1 MEPNLLKE
9 LIGDLGRMTNDP
21 YKWVMYSFKWGE
33 GELTGRDGPDEWQT
47 KFLKELGEDLRNNLG
62 KESQIIQDA
71 IKSGHGIGKSC
82 TVSWIILW
90 AITTFEDT
98 KIVVTANTENQL
110 KTKTW
115 SELAKWFRLCWYAK
129 HLFKYTAT
137 SLFSVEPDR
146 EKTWRADMIPWSLNN
161 TEAFAGLHNEG
172 KRILV
177 VFDEASAIPR
187 EIWEV
192 TEGALTDQ
200 HTQILWFVFGNPTKN
215 TGSFRECFGSQA
227 HRWRGT
233 TVDSRTVK
241 ITNKEK
247 INQWVE
253 DYGEDSDFVRVRV
266 KGVFPRAGNN
276 QFISSEDVENC
287 LKYKC
292 EGYESFPVILGCDV
306 ARFGDDQNVLVKRQ
320 GRKVE
325 LLKKW
330 RGVDLMVS
338 AGIVA
343 QFVKEHRAD
352 IIFIDGDGVGG
363 GVVDRVKQLID
374 ESLVYEVHAGNKA
387 DNETMYFNKR
397 AEMWGRANEAI
408 KAGLELPPDQ
418 ELIQD
423 LTSPEYGFNDKN
435 QIQIEKKSDMKKRG
449 LNSPDCADA
458 LIMTWATDVYKK
470 KPPTS
475 QMQEFH
481 DYGYRSP
488 KTLQPKKSG
497 LL

>member
-1 MEPNLLKE
+1 
-9 LIGDLGRMTNDP
+9 MTNDP

-115 SELAKWFRLCWYAK
+115 SELAKWYRLCWYAK

-247 INQWVE
+247 ISQWVE

-276 QFISSEDVENC
+276 QFISSEDVERC
-287 LKYKC
+287 LTYKA
-292 EGYESFPVILGCDV
+292 EGFESFPIILGVDI

-320 GRKVE
+320 GRKVT

-330 RGVDLMVS
+330 RGLDLMAS
-338 AGIVA
+338 ASIVA
-343 QFVKEHRAD
+343 RYTKEERPD
-352 IIFIDGDGVGG
+352 IIFVDGDGVGG
-363 GVVDRVKQLID
+363 GVVDRLKQLVD
-374 ESLVYEVHAGNKA
+374 ESLIFEVHAGAEPSNK
-387 DNETMYFNKR
+387 NLYFNKR
-397 AEMWGRANEAI
+397 AEMWGKMNEAI
-408 KAGLELPPDQ
+408 KAGIELPNDN

-423 LTSPEYGFNDKN
+423 LTGAEYGYNDKN
-435 QIQIEKKSDMKKRG
+435 LIQVEKKADMKKRG
-449 LNSPDCADA
+449 LSSPDCADA
-458 LIMTWATDVYKK
+458 LMMTWCTEVYKK
-470 KPPTS
+470 KLPENKS
-475 QMQEFH
+475 MEMM
-481 DYGYRSP
+481 DYGYLTKR
-488 KTLQPKKSG
+488 TLPTKKSG